1 MHNIKV
7 ILGEEVITK
16 HQFLA
21 SFSIPHENIKKSRKV
36 DWIFLIKSNFKNKMH
51 HHEIGGS
58 FKTKFIR

>member
-7 ILGEEVITK
+7 ILGEEVMTK

-21 SFSIPHENIKKSRKV
+21 SFSIPPENIRKSRKV

-51 HHEIGGS
+51 HHRLEGHLKLS
-58 FKTKFIR
+58 L